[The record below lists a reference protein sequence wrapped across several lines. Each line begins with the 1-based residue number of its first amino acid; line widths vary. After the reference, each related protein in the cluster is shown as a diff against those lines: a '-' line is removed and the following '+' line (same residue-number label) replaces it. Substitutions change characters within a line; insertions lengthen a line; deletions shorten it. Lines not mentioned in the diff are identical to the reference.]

1 MSLVAVVVPQMYSL
15 EGKNSD
21 TAFSKL
27 SSQSSYLLDAPGNLK
42 NMQRRLKMFGFLK
55 RKAVQRRFV
64 STSID
69 ITCRPVARLVTQ
81 SL

>member
-42 NMQRRLKMFGFLK
+42 NMQRRLKMFGINNIGDHTYSYWQNTIFLVE
-55 RKAVQRRFV
+55 RLNVQGLRSV
-64 STSID
+64 
-69 ITCRPVARLVTQ
+69 
-81 SL
+81 